1 MTAQHIQTNQDSAS
15 TTKRKLGVIGLAAL
29 PIVLAAYSNNGTSL
43 QSVPSVLSSGVF
55 PIGFT
60 LLSWGLAAKIGL
72 KLRK

>member
-1 MTAQHIQTNQDSAS
+1 MTAQHIQTNQVGAS
-15 TTKRKLGVIGLAAL
+15 TTQRKLGVIGLAAL
-29 PIVLAAYSNNGTSL
+29 PIVLAAYSNSGISL